1 MNSHKKDMK
10 RGRPSVRT
18 IVIDALLQLLRESQ
32 VPMTISLL
40 TRLASQKTGR
50 MLSWNTVQKYLA
62 ELAAADK
69 VQTISLPHSK
79 EEGKKGL
86 TVYIL
91 KR

>member
-1 MNSHKKDMK
+1 MK

-18 IVIDALLQLLRESQ
+18 IVIDALLQIFRDSQ

-40 TRLASQKTGR
+40 TRLASEKTSR
-50 MLSWNTVQKYLA
+50 TLSWNTVQKYLV
-62 ELAAADK
+62 ELAATDK
-69 VQTISLPHSK
+69 VQTIVLPHSK

>member
-1 MNSHKKDMK
+1 MK
-10 RGRPSVRT
+10 RGRPSIRILVHET
-18 IVIDALLQLLRESQ
+18 LLGILKESQ

-40 TRLASQKTGR
+40 ARLASEKTGR
-50 MLSWNTVQKYLA
+50 TLSWNTIQKYLT

-69 VQTISLPHSK
+69 IQTISLPHSK

-86 TVYIL
+86 TVYTL

>member
-1 MNSHKKDMK
+1 MK
-10 RGRPSVRT
+10 RGRPSIRI
-18 IVIDALLQLLRESQ
+18 IVHEALLSILNESH

-40 TRLASQKTGR
+40 ARLASQRTGR
-50 MLSWNTVQKYLA
+50 TLSWNTVQKYLT

-69 VQTISLPHSK
+69 IQTITLPHSK

-86 TVYIL
+86 TVYTL